1 MHTTESIGWFNSLSI
16 LINGTGLKRWIDSF
30 RYSYSS
36 AFEISYLW
44 SSDVEEYSI
53 PSKCRN
59 VEERLILLITTTI
72 KNQNTSDLIY
82 YQIDKSLVCD
92 SLINNRANDWWIDC
106 WIDWMVNPTWFP
118 IQFNR
123 ILSILVSLLLLSS
136 SPPSFLCCDLFLF
149 NKAKTIS

>member
-36 AFEISYLW
+36 AFEISYPW

-53 PSKCRN
+53 PSKYRN

-72 KNQNTSDLIY
+72 KNQHMHPIWF
-82 YQIDKSLVCD
+82 IIK
-92 SLINNRANDWWIDC
+92 LINPWFVTHWLTIEQM
-106 WIDWMVNPTWFP
+106 IDWLLDWLNRESNLISIPSQSDSIHSSFITVI
-118 IQFNR
+118 IQFSSTFSMQWSTL
-123 ILSILVSLLLLSS
+123 IL
-136 SPPSFLCCDLFLF
+136 
-149 NKAKTIS
+149 